1 MPSILTHYYFIKD
14 TNKENIPFL
23 ENEENACLL
32 GVQGVDPF
40 YYYGNILNRFN
51 KEDVNNFAKH
61 IHLKECASLYIQF
74 IKEANKLNK
83 EHKDLVYSYIYGLLN
98 HYTLDKNTHPY
109 IIYKTGVK
117 GDFITNHQKFET
129 ELDVLFKAK
138 RNDLIHPKNA
148 IKVDE
153 VTLEIISKIYYSYS
167 LENNFNL
174 EEDTFIKAYKDM
186 YNSQRIL
193 YSSNGFKKAFFNT
206 FFKNTKANTL
216 SYPKRVNPDI
226 DYLNEKKN
234 LWQYPHRNFKLS
246 FSFNEL
252 LDLANKDFNKL
263 SKILLNAY
271 NNLEFEKD
279 LIKFINNIN
288 HNGTLPEDELLYSE
302 VN

>member
-1 MPSILTHYYFIKD
+1 
-14 TNKENIPFL
+14 
-23 ENEENACLL
+23 
-32 GVQGVDPF
+32 
-40 YYYGNILNRFN
+40 
-51 KEDVNNFAKH
+51 
-61 IHLKECASLYIQF
+61 
-74 IKEANKLNK
+74 
-83 EHKDLVYSYIYGLLN
+83 
-98 HYTLDKNTHPY
+98 
-109 IIYKTGVK
+109 
-117 GDFITNHQKFET
+117 
-129 ELDVLFKAK
+129 
-138 RNDLIHPKNA
+138 
-148 IKVDE
+148 
-153 VTLEIISKIYYSYS
+153 
-167 LENNFNL
+167 
-174 EEDTFIKAYKDM
+174 M

-206 FFKNTKANTL
+206 FFKNTKANVL